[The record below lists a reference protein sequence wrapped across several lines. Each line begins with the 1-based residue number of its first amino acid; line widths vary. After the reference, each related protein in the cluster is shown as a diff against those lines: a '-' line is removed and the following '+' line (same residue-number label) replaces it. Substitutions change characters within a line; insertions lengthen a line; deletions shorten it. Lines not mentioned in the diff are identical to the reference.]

1 MTLTQL
7 LYSKKIS
14 MKKVFFIILV
24 TTLFGCNEKSKNN
37 NQTNPNEIL
46 AQTPQ
51 VLEARQDSKFTY
63 ISKRSGSDIV
73 VELYN
78 EAIEKNEKLKQLNE
92 QINQIYQIKNDSL
105 AAYSKFSNTNQTYWT
120 SATNHINQIQDS
132 VLRQSTLEVFKAIEQ
147 NYQNKMADYEP
158 KIKEIQRKDVLL
170 SDQLILMKL
179 FISESMMKNYQL
191 NEKPAIK
198 TLETI
203 IKKYDKLIEES
214 KEYTKIEK

>member
-1 MTLTQL
+1 
-7 LYSKKIS
+7 
-14 MKKVFFIILV
+14 MKKLFFIVLV
-24 TTLFGCNEKSKNN
+24 ITLFSCNETIKNK

-63 ISKRSGSDIV
+63 ISKRGGSDIV

-78 EAIEKNEKLKQLNE
+78 EAVEKNEELKQLNE

-105 AAYSKFSNTNQTYWT
+105 TAYSKFSKTNQTYWT

-132 VLRQSTLEVFKAIEQ
+132 VLRQSILEVFEAIEQ
-147 NYQNKMADYEP
+147 NYKTKMADYEP
-158 KIKEIQRKDVLL
+158 KIAEIQRKDILL

-179 FISESMMKNYQL
+179 FISESMIKNYQL

-203 IKKYDKLIEES
+203 IEKYNKLVEES

>member
-1 MTLTQL
+1 LT
-7 LYSKKIS
+7 
-14 MKKVFFIILV
+14 
-24 TTLFGCNEKSKNN
+24 
-37 NQTNPNEIL
+37 
-46 AQTPQ
+46 QTPQ
-51 VLEARQDSKFTY
+51 ILEARQDYKFTS

-78 EAIEKNEKLKQLNE
+78 EAMEKNEKLKQLNE

-105 AAYSKFSNTNQTYWT
+105 VAYSKFSKTNQTYWT
-120 SATNHINQIQDS
+120 RATNHINQIQDS
-132 VLRQSTLEVFKAIEQ
+132 VLKQSTLEVFKNIEQ
-147 NYQNKMADYEP
+147 SYKTKMAEYEP
-158 KIKEIQRKDVLL
+158 KIKEIQKKDILL

-203 IKKYDKLIEES
+203 IERYDKLIEES
-214 KEYTKIEK
+214 KEYTKIAK

>member
-1 MTLTQL
+1 M
-7 LYSKKIS
+7 KKI
-14 MKKVFFIILV
+14 FFILLII
-24 TTLFGCNEKSKNN
+24 TLFSCKETTKNKA
-37 NQTNPNEIL
+37 QTNPNEVLIE
-46 AQTPQ
+46 TPQ
-51 VLEARQDSKFTY
+51 VLEGREDSKFTS

-105 AAYSKFSNTNQTYWT
+105 AAYSKFSKTNENYWAST
-120 SATNHINQIQDS
+120 NNHINQIQDS
-132 VLRQSTLEVFKAIEQ
+132 VLRQSTLEVFKAMEQ
-147 NYQNKMADYEP
+147 NYKTKMANYEP
-158 KIKEIQRKDVLL
+158 KIKEIQRKDILL

-179 FISESMMKNYQL
+179 FITESMMKNYQI

-214 KEYTKIEK
+214 KEYTKITK